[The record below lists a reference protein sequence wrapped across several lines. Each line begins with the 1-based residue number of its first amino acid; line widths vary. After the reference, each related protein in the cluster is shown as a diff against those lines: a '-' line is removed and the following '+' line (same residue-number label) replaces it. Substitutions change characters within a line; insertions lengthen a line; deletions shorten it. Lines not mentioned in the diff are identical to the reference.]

1 MKYLIILLFSTT
13 LYAQDKYNKILW
25 NKTDNIPVEFA
36 TIKSNE
42 QYSLSNSEGYFEI
55 LKNQDVIIQCLGY
68 NTLELQYNDL
78 ISKDT
83 IYLQPKIFEMDEVVI
98 VAEDV
103 YKKMVKTVLSEYAL
117 EPHTEKFFLRVVV
130 KRNEELYKIID
141 FSGYVEKQTL
151 FESSQKPDLKVDYK
165 VQINNI
171 RKVGWEN
178 KTIDYALFNFNQ
190 FFTEIAAIVLKPDI
204 YKLNYEIS
212 DDNTFSKI
220 IAKPKEPEINF
231 TNGKYLLNEDNT
243 FGNVEI
249 ISNLNSI
256 PYSNLGK
263 HKHRTTYYFKNSS
276 FERNRFNNKMQ
287 LNKSIIKATT
297 EVITKEGDKQVFEV
311 TYFYNSNPVQNIT
324 VKNNVS
330 LKKDIFDIKM
340 DYNEEYW
347 KNNDNILPLTT
358 EMQRFVN
365 KINSEVKTKEFR
377 TISNIK

>member
-13 LYAQDKYNKILW
+13 LNAQELYKKILW

-68 NTLELQYNDL
+68 NNLELQYKDL

-83 IYLQPKIFEMDEVVI
+83 IYLQPKIFEMEEVVV

-117 EPHTEKFFLRVVV
+117 EPHTEKFYLRVVV

-141 FSGYVEKQTL
+141 FSGYIEKQTL
-151 FESSQKPDLKVDYK
+151 FGTNEKPYPKNNYK
-165 VQINNI
+165 VQINNV
-171 RKVGWEN
+171 RKVGKEN
-178 KTIDYALFNFNQ
+178 RTIDYALYNFNEL
-190 FFTEIAAIVLKPDI
+190 FSEIAAIVLKPDI
-204 YKLNYEIS
+204 YKLNYEVS
-212 DDNTFSKI
+212 DDNSISKI
-220 IAKPKEPEINF
+220 VANPKEPEINF
-231 TNGKYLLNEDNT
+231 TNGIYLLNEDNT

-249 ISNLNSI
+249 ISRSNSI
-256 PYSNLGK
+256 PFSNLGK
-263 HKHRTTYYFKNSS
+263 HKHRTTYYYKNTF
-276 FERNRFNNKMQ
+276 FERNRLNNKMQ

-297 EVITKEGDKQVFEV
+297 EVITKDSEKQVFEA
-311 TYFYNSNPVQNIT
+311 TYFYYANPVENII

-330 LKKDIFDIKM
+330 LKKDMFEIKM

-347 KNNDNILPLTT
+347 KNNDNILPLTK
-358 EMQRFVN
+358 EMQEFIN
-365 KINSEVKTKEFR
+365 KINSEEKTKEFR
-377 TISNIK
+377 TVNNIK